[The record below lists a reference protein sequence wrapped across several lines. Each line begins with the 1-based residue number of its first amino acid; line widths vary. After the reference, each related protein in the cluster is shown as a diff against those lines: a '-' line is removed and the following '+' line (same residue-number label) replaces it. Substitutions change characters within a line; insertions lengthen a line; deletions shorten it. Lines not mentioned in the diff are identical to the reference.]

1 MKAIEQKKYQ
11 EDFKIS
17 KDLYKEEF
25 SWLVLDAQRDLLL
38 GIFGQM
44 LYNLFLSTLPKSI
57 MIKNYSFKLFPSEVT
72 VLFNLSLF

>member
-57 MIKNYSFKLFPSEVT
+57 MIKNYY
-72 VLFNLSLF
+72 